1 MYSQNILHNIRIH
14 IMVGSTWLLRRAG
27 DGALSRAPGFRAGL
41 SSPPLD
47 LAVHLA
53 EMQGCGPGTLTGFR
67 GARGC
72 WLSLLHDKI
81 GVVVKEH
88 SKRVVG

>member
-1 MYSQNILHNIRIH
+1 MFYTIFAYTS
-14 IMVGSTWLLRRAG
+14 WLAAHG
-27 DGALSRAPGFRAGL
+27 CCAVQAMALSRAPGFRAGL

-53 EMQGCGPGTLTGFR
+53 EMQGCGPGTLTGLVPWC
-67 GARGC
+67 A
-72 WLSLLHDKI
+72 WMLVVVVVVDEI

-88 SKRVVG
+88 GKRVVG

>member
-1 MYSQNILHNIRIH
+1 MYSHNILHNIHIH

-27 DGALSRAPGFRAGL
+27 YDALSRAPGFRAGL

-53 EMQGCGPGTLTGFR
+53 EMQGRGPGSLTGFR

-72 WLSLLHDKI
+72 WLSLL
-81 GVVVKEH
+81 
-88 SKRVVG
+88 RVVAC

>member
-1 MYSQNILHNIRIH
+1 MYSHNIYTIFAYT
-14 IMVGSTWLLRRAG
+14 SWLAAH
-27 DGALSRAPGFRAGL
+27 DCCAVQAMALSRAPGFRAGL

-53 EMQGCGPGTLTGFR
+53 EMQGCGPSSTLTGFR

-72 WLSLLHDKI
+72 WLSLLLLLL
-81 GVVVKEH
+81 
-88 SKRVVG
+88 SKSMVSAS